1 MLQEPWAQPD
11 KGEFPLVSL
20 TPLLREK
27 NGRETSLLWLLFSSL
42 LKDLLFCAA
51 VGKPALCLV
60 CPGFAA
66 EVTHMFL
73 TTAHMFLLSG
83 LWVEEG
89 PALPTVQLNLL
100 GELLDSY
107 PGERIQDGGPLW
119 EGQRDPNNQ

>member
-20 TPLLREK
+20 TLLLREK
-27 NGRETSLLWLLFSSL
+27 NGRETLLLWLLFSSL

-73 TTAHMFLLSG
+73 TTAHTFLLSG
-83 LWVEEG
+83 LWVHSPAKSLGGALGVLPRRENTGWGAPLGRPEG
-89 PALPTVQLNLL
+89 PQ
-100 GELLDSY
+100 
-107 PGERIQDGGPLW
+107 
-119 EGQRDPNNQ
+119 